1 MKIIGIQDAKLET
14 CIKDAQR
21 QRVVITRKGKP
32 VAMIVSV
39 NGMDLEQL
47 ELSSSDKF
55 WRLVRKWRKQKTY
68 TPEQLEKR
76 LADLSKSSLSL
87 KVPHRRTES
96 DLLRLLLP

>member
-1 MKIIGIQDAKLET
+1 MKIVGIQDAKLKT

-47 ELSSSDKF
+47 ELSSSKKF
-55 WRLVRKWRKQKTY
+55 WKMVRKWRKQKTY
-68 TPEQLEKR
+68 TREELER
-76 LADLSKSSLSL
+76 ILAEPSK
-87 KVPHRRTES
+87 
-96 DLLRLLLP
+96 

>member
-1 MKIIGIQDAKLET
+1 MKVIEMQDAELES

-68 TPEQLEKR
+68 TREELEKR
-76 LADLSKSSLSL
+76 LGGSSK
-87 KVPHRRTES
+87 
-96 DLLRLLLP
+96 

>member
-1 MKIIGIQDAKLET
+1 MKIVGIEDAKLET

-68 TPEQLEKR
+68 TREQLEKR
-76 LADLSKSSLSL
+76 LAESSK
-87 KVPHRRTES
+87 
-96 DLLRLLLP
+96 

>member
-1 MKIIGIQDAKLET
+1 MKIVGIEDAKLET

-55 WRLVRKWRKQKTY
+55 WRMVRKWRKQKTY
-68 TPEQLEKR
+68 TREQLEKR
-76 LADLSKSSLSL
+76 LADLSK
-87 KVPHRRTES
+87 
-96 DLLRLLLP
+96 

>member
-1 MKIIGIQDAKLET
+1 MKIVGIQDAKLET

-21 QRVVITRKGKP
+21 QQVVITRKGKP

-68 TPEQLEKR
+68 TREQLEMR
-76 LADLSKSSLSL
+76 LADSSK
-87 KVPHRRTES
+87 
-96 DLLRLLLP
+96 

>member
-1 MKIIGIQDAKLET
+1 MGNSPRPSPQAVAQDNRGDPMKIVAIEDAKLET

-68 TPEQLEKR
+68 TREQLEKR
-76 LADLSKSSLSL
+76 LADLSK
-87 KVPHRRTES
+87 
-96 DLLRLLLP
+96 